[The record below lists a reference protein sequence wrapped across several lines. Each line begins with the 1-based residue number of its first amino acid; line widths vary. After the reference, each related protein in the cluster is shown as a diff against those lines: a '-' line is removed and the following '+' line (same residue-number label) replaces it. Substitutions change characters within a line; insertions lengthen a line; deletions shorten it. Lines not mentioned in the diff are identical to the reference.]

1 MFLPIGERD
10 AIASPPDTYRVDGPR
25 ADGRWSTDDGGGRV
39 ATAGGSG
46 RQWGEEGSDDTA
58 ATLPPSGGRP
68 SHGGEMTGPDRV
80 WACVGSRQD
89 TILCL
94 ASRCVLLREK
104 LGPLHNLYAVVDVSQ
119 GWKRHHLRDGHIG
132 RTPVRG
138 GWRPVR
144 ARPPLTLGKTAKR
157 GVSGFRTGF
166 DPASAA
172 SILPNGELKAASVA
186 SHMDMGRHRPAGRAA
201 W

>member
-10 AIASPPDTYRVDGPR
+10 AIVSPPDTYRVDRHPR
-25 ADGRWSTDDGGGRV
+25 RRAVVDRRRRRKGGNRGGQWAAGARKKVTTRLERYRRRGR
-39 ATAGGSG
+39 
-46 RQWGEEGSDDTA
+46 
-58 ATLPPSGGRP
+58 RP
-68 SHGGEMTGPDRV
+68 SHGGKMTGVDRV

-119 GWKRHHLRDGHIG
+119 GWKRHHLRDGRIG

-138 GWRPVR
+138 GWRLVR
-144 ARPPLTLGKTAKR
+144 ARRSLRPGKAAKQ

-186 SHMDMGRHRPAGRAA
+186 SHMGIGRHRPAGRGT